1 MAISGACACGHHVSM
16 TSTTT
21 TASGAVRPGGL
32 RHLSVVGAN
41 GQRPLDREDALRRV
55 RSVRHHVLAR
65 QERFAHLK
73 RVYD

>member
-1 MAISGACACGHHVSM
+1 MAISGAPAWRHHVPM
-16 TSTTT
+16 TSTTA
-21 TASGAVRPGGL
+21 TAPGASRAGGL

-41 GQRPLDREDALRRV
+41 GQRPLNRDDALRRV
-55 RSVRHHVLAR
+55 RSVQRHVLAR

>member
-1 MAISGACACGHHVSM
+1 MAISVSCPRGHDVAMNST
-16 TSTTT
+16 TST
-21 TASGAVRPGGL
+21 APGAPRPGGL
-32 RHLSVVGAN
+32 RHLSVVGAH

-55 RSVRHHVLAR
+55 RSVRRHVLAR

>member
-1 MAISGACACGHHVSM
+1 M
-16 TSTTT
+16 TSTTST
-21 TASGAVRPGGL
+21 VPGPSRLGAL
-32 RHLSVVGAN
+32 RHLSVAGAN

-55 RSVRHHVLAR
+55 RSVRRHVVAR

>member
-1 MAISGACACGHHVSM
+1 MAISGAWARREDVPM
-16 TSTTT
+16 TPPTST
-21 TASGAVRPGGL
+21 APGPSRPGGL

-55 RSVRHHVLAR
+55 RSVRRHVLAR

-73 RVYD
+73 RIYD

>member
-1 MAISGACACGHHVSM
+1 MAISAGWACREDVPM
-16 TSTTT
+16 TSTTS
-21 TASGAVRPGGL
+21 TALGPSRPGGL
-32 RHLSVVGAN
+32 RQLSVVGAD

-55 RSVRHHVLAR
+55 RSVRRHVLAR